1 MANGFTG
8 ALAVFVY
15 FGFVLAS
22 PAVALVAWGLS
33 QRRDSFQTALGTV
46 AAGSV
51 GLLAA
56 VATAL
61 ALFVSP
67 SVGLVFA
74 GVAVGAVLVLA
85 VFPTLIGQQLLD
97 RWTLLGP
104 DEALEYATLGWPV
117 AMVASFVLFVAP
129 GAAGGADVTALT
141 GLAGALAWVTLALVV
156 TLGPAIAG
164 LAFYHVVERY
174 A

>member
-8 ALAVFVY
+8 VLAVFVF
-15 FGFVLAS
+15 FGLALAS
-22 PAVALVAWGLS
+22 PLVAVVAWGLS
-33 QRRDSFQTALGTV
+33 QRRDRFRPALGTV

-56 VATAL
+56 VTTAL
-61 ALFVSP
+61 ALFVGP

-74 GVAVGAVLVLA
+74 AVAVGAVLVLA
-85 VFPTLIGQQLLD
+85 VFPVLIGQQLLD

-117 AMVASFVLFVAP
+117 AMVASAVLFVVP
-129 GAAGGADVTALT
+129 GGFSRENALFLDGPAAAI
-141 GLAGALAWVTLALVV
+141 AWLTLAVV
-156 TLGPAIAG
+156 ATLGPAVAG
-164 LAFYHVVERY
+164 LGFYHVVERY